1 MEKNTA
7 NSWLCRN
14 CNTEVAPDQATCP
27 KCGAERPEE
36 IECDTE
42 EQVVVI
48 ESKEENIVPQK
59 KRYIFR
65 ESVLVN
71 AADILLI
78 LGIFLSVGAL
88 LSPAFLSDTIQNITT
103 LSIVVAVVTFLFS
116 LITWALFRTVA
127 EISRMLREREK
138 KE

>member
-14 CNTEVAPDQATCP
+14 CNTEVAHDQATCP

-42 EQVVVI
+42 EQVVII
-48 ESKEENIVPQK
+48 ESKEENIVSQK

-78 LGIFLSVGAL
+78 LGIFLSAGAL

-103 LSIVVAVVTFLFS
+103 LSIVVAIVTFLFS

>member
-1 MEKNTA
+1 
-7 NSWLCRN
+7 
-14 CNTEVAPDQATCP
+14 
-27 KCGAERPEE
+27 
-36 IECDTE
+36 
-42 EQVVVI
+42 VI
-48 ESKEENIVPQK
+48 ESKEENIAPQK

-78 LGIFLSVGAL
+78 LGIFLSIGAL

-103 LSIVVAVVTFLFS
+103 LSIVVAVATFLFS

>member
-14 CNTEVAPDQATCP
+14 CNTEVAPDQAKCP
-27 KCGAERPEE
+27 KCGAECPEE

-103 LSIVVAVVTFLFS
+103 LSIVVAVATFLFS